1 MIEKQTENETK
12 RNLKA
17 SLDYISKL
25 ADEQIAISH
34 LSPSM
39 GPKQM
44 EEDVSP
50 PSTEGSILPFMGM
63 DSPIDSLEGPIANTD
78 SLEGP
83 IANTDSLEGLIA
95 NTDSLEGP
103 IANTDSLEA
112 SPSRPVKKGHEF
124 ELQEG
129 VGCPRSRHEEG
140 RGQELKEGMCA
151 TTLASASASIS
162 PSSLT
167 RT

>member
-25 ADEQIAISH
+25 ADEQIDISH

-44 EEDVSP
+44 EQGVSP
-50 PSTEGSILPFMGM
+50 LSTEGSILPFMGM

-83 IANTDSLEGLIA
+83 IANTDSLE
-95 NTDSLEGP
+95 
-103 IANTDSLEA
+103 A
-112 SPSRPVKKGHEF
+112 SPSRPVKKGHAF

-129 VGCPRSRHEEG
+129 VGGARSSHEEG